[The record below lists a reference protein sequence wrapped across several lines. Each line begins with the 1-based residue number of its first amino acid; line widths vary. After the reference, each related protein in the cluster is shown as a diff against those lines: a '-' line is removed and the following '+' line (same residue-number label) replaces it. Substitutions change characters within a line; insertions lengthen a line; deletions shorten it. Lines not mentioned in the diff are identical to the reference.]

1 MRPTMLFALLP
12 AILLAACS
20 EEQGAVYPV
29 KADRARQILSKADL
43 PPVFGSTQIQSNKP
57 SEVIWIVKKN
67 GSEAMRY
74 IATLSEAGEGK
85 TRIALELKG
94 AKSGPAGDVE
104 KRLAD
109 NQYAKN
115 LYLASMK
122 ERIDSA
128 IEGRSL
134 DMTKVNAAFGG
145 NIGAHLKT
153 ISNSADEAAMAS
165 EELDRGTKRR

>member
-12 AILLAACS
+12 AIFLAACS

-29 KADRARQILSKADL
+29 KPDRAQQILSKADL
-43 PPVFGSTQIQSNKP
+43 PPVFGSTQILANKP
-57 SEVIWIVKKN
+57 SEVTWIVKKN

-74 IATLSEAGEGK
+74 VATLTAAGDGK
-85 TRIALELKG
+85 TRVALELKG
-94 AKSGPAGDVE
+94 VKSGPSGDVE

-109 NQYAKN
+109 NPYAKN

-128 IEGRSL
+128 IEGRAL

-145 NIGAHLKT
+145 NMGAHLKT

-165 EELDRGTKRR
+165 EELDRGAKRR